1 MCDMRVIQIIDSLN
15 VGGAERVLIGLCNI
29 LQSQGVKV
37 SVCVL
42 TDKLNLLPYLDKQ
55 IPVYR
60 LRREFKWSL
69 FKLYEINRLCSSFD
83 IVHVHLR
90 YNLRYVGL
98 AKLLFGGKYRIV
110 LHDHFGD
117 IEKDRTVPR
126 GLSFFMTRAW
136 YIGVHPALLEW
147 AVNDVKI
154 KREQVFFLANTIQK
168 STSANMPDLK
178 DAVERS
184 EFSLIKVANFRP
196 SKNQVFA
203 VRLLEQLSKQQV
215 VKLALIGGINESE
228 YYKEV
233 RASVMQMSL
242 NNQVEFIHDIKDVQ
256 PELYKYTLAI
266 HTASMESGPLVLLE
280 YLAVG
285 LPFLAYKTGQVA
297 EELQPDFPEFFLETF
312 KIQDWIDRI
321 QLILK
326 MNLPALQ
333 QRMIKHFE
341 RQYAPE
347 VYGERC
353 QALYRQIMES

>member
-1 MCDMRVIQIIDSLN
+1 MRSKVLHVIDSLN
-15 VGGAERVLIGLCNI
+15 VGGAEKVLVALCNI
-29 LQSQGVKV
+29 LKLQQVDV
-37 SVCVL
+37 SVCIL
-42 TDKLNLLPYLDKQ
+42 TERLGLLHFLDEQ
-55 IPVYR
+55 IPIHR
-60 LRREFKWSL
+60 LKRTFKWSL
-69 FKLYEINRLCSSFD
+69 FKLYEVNRLCSGFD
-83 IVHVHLR
+83 IVHVHMR
-90 YNLRYVGL
+90 YNLRYIGL
-98 AKLLFGGKYRIV
+98 AKLLFGGNYRIV

-117 IEKDRTVPR
+117 IEKDKTVPF

-136 YIGVHPALLEW
+136 YIGVHSALVNW
-147 AVNDVKI
+147 AIDHANV
-154 KREQVFFLANTIQK
+154 KRERAFFLANTIQK
-168 STSANMPDLK
+168 NRAAALPNMAD
-178 DAVERS
+178 VS
-184 EFSLIKVANFRP
+184 EQSHLPIIQVANFRV
-196 SKNQVFA
+196 SKNQLFA
-203 VRLLEQLSKQQV
+203 VQLVEQLSKQYT
-215 VKLALIGGINESE
+215 VKMVLTGGINEPD
-228 YYKEV
+228 YYAKIQQLV
-233 RASVMQMSL
+233 GALGL
-242 NNQVEFIHDIKDVQ
+242 NNQVGFVHDLKDVQ
-256 PELYKYTLAI
+256 PELHKYTLAI